1 MEALIGYLALDMG
14 YLVMEQFVLHIIYPE
29 INEVSKSPV
38 KSYKTMAQEHI
49 QKFYKHLPVYHDYDE
64 QVDEK

>member
-14 YLVMEQFVLHIIYPE
+14 YPIMEQFVFDSIYPE
-29 INEVSKSPV
+29 IKEVSKSPV

-49 QKFYKHLPVYHDYDE
+49 QKFYKHLPVYHDYNE
-64 QVDEK
+64 KVDEK